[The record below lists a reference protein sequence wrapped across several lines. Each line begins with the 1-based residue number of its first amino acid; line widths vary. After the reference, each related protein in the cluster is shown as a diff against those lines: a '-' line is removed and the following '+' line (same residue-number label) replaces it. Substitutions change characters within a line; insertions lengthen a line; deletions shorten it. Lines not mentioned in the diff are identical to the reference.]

1 MFCYALLYGGESF
14 NGNATAFS
22 IYEHIL
28 LVCIYSP
35 ESDIIYLSMK

>member
-1 MFCYALLYGGESF
+1 MFCYTLLYGGEIF
-14 NGNATAFS
+14 NENATAFS
-22 IYEHIL
+22 LYEHIL